1 MDLYSKCLWNVLI
14 LLANNIILQ
23 EKLMVKSNNVTSF
36 FFCKRYMTSLWYTM
50 HVYYFE
56 TKVVCMVRIYVS
68 FKISNSPHRDR
79 VQAQLKIQSVRMADS
94 IIPAM
99 TLSFPCWWVVSGDC
113 LARNDRIIQMVSFW
127 PLISHQCMES
137 DNWKGTRTQP
147 ITGRRGSSPCSQV
160 LPYKRTGYRRAA
172 CSSKHVSFRSH

>member
-1 MDLYSKCLWNVLI
+1 
-14 LLANNIILQ
+14 
-23 EKLMVKSNNVTSF
+23 
-36 FFCKRYMTSLWYTM
+36 M

-99 TLSFPCWWVVSGDC
+99 TLSFPCW
-113 LARNDRIIQMVSFW
+113 
-127 PLISHQCMES
+127 
-137 DNWKGTRTQP
+137 
-147 ITGRRGSSPCSQV
+147 
-160 LPYKRTGYRRAA
+160 
-172 CSSKHVSFRSH
+172 